1 MPSNHPMAVPTLLL
15 IIMVF
20 LSLSLRFTEAQ
31 IGVCYGRIADN
42 LPVEKDVVNLY
53 KSYGIGA
60 MRLYDPDLAA
70 LKALQGSGIKL
81 MLGVPN
87 EKIKSLASH
96 RSAAMQWVKTYVV
109 PFASS
114 IKYIVVGN
122 EIHPSDQQAPSI
134 LSALKNVRKALN
146 SNTLTSKI
154 KVSTSIDTTLI
165 INSYPPSKGEFN
177 NTSYITPIIRF
188 LSTNESP
195 LLVNIYTYFAYV
207 SNKQSISIDYA
218 LFTSNGTVVTDP
230 NNGKNYQNLFDA
242 MVDSVYAALG
252 KVGAPN
258 MVITVSE
265 TGWPSGGEDA
275 ATVANAGTYYKNL
288 MNQVKKG
295 TPLKPGQAIETYL
308 FAMFDE
314 NNKTGAN
321 TERHFGLFT
330 PDQRAKYG
338 KLNFS

>member
-1 MPSNHPMAVPTLLL
+1 M
-15 IIMVF
+15 
-20 LSLSLRFTEAQ
+20 
-31 IGVCYGRIADN
+31 
-42 LPVEKDVVNLY
+42 VNLY
-53 KSYGIGA
+53 KSHGIGA

-96 RSAAMQWVKTYVV
+96 RLAAMQWVKTYVV

-146 SNTLTSKI
+146 SNTLTRKI

-177 NTSYITPIIRF
+177 NTSYITPIIKF

-218 LFTSNGTVVTDP
+218 LFTSTRTVVTDP

-265 TGWPSGGEDA
+265 TGWPSGGGDDA

-330 PDQRAKYG
+330 PDQRDRK
-338 KLNFS
+338 SVV